1 MRPELAIHAIIVT
14 LVMALLSVNTALA
27 GDARRIVYPHD
38 PAPTLTQDVAAVRAA
53 IEVSVPRSGP

>member
-27 GDARRIVYPHD
+27 GEPAASFIHMIRRLH
-38 PAPTLTQDVAAVRAA
+38 
-53 IEVSVPRSGP
+53 